1 MRKRLKEGEVAMPST
16 RLSKRKGEMLP
27 GQMASVLT
35 AHRSGSNM
43 EGMLWKKSHV
53 GFSKGILQIP
63 GREENKK
70 VRWRVLTVS
79 IKG

>member
-1 MRKRLKEGEVAMPST
+1 MAVPST
-16 RLSKRKGEMLP
+16 RLSRRKGEMLP

-35 AHRSGSNM
+35 AHRTGSNM
-43 EGMLWKKSHV
+43 EGTLWKKSHI

-70 VRWRVLTVS
+70 VRWRVLAVS

>member
-1 MRKRLKEGEVAMPST
+1 MEGEAAMPST
-16 RLSKRKGEMLP
+16 RLSRRKGEILL
-27 GQMASVLT
+27 GQMASVLP
-35 AHRSGSNM
+35 AHRTGSNM
-43 EGMLWKKSHV
+43 EGTLWKKSHI